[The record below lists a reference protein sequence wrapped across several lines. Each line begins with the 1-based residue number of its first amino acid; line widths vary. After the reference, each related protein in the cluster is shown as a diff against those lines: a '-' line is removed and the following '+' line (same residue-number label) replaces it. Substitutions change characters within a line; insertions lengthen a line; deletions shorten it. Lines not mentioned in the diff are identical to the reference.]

1 MTQTSLL
8 VGLFALAALGVMFIW
23 SAGARTG
30 RRIERRIWRAR
41 LAGRLLGNA
50 VIAGVVILGVQ
61 WATVTQTSNPTAL
74 AIVLGVPALLAG
86 VTVGR
91 VVRR

>member
-8 VGLFALAALGVMFIW
+8 VGLFALAALGVAFIW
-23 SAGARTG
+23 ASGARAG
-30 RRIERRIWRAR
+30 RRLERRIWRAR
-41 LAGRLLGNA
+41 LAGRVLSNA
-50 VIAGVVILGVQ
+50 VVAAVVIVGVQ
-61 WATVTQTSNPTAL
+61 WATVTRTSDPAAL
-74 AIVLGVPALLAG
+74 VLVLGVPALLAG

>member
-23 SAGARTG
+23 SSGARAG
-30 RRIERRIWRAR
+30 RRLERRIWRAR
-41 LAGRLLGNA
+41 LAGRVLFNA
-50 VIAGVVILGVQ
+50 LVAAVVIVGVQ
-61 WATVTQTSNPTAL
+61 WATVTRTSEPVAL
-74 AIVLGVPALLAG
+74 MIVLGVPALLAG